1 MSRADALR
9 IAVLASSSFPIEQPF
24 AGGLEAHVYNLS
36 RALRERGHEVS
47 LFAAP
52 GSSLDHDI
60 TTLPVHTL
68 DLSPASSMD
77 PAMTPTAVKE
87 HHAYLGVMLDFA
99 GHLAGEFD
107 VVHNH
112 SLHYLPPAMS
122 ATLPMPMITTL
133 HTPPVPWLE
142 SAVALAPRDVN
153 TYAAVSHF
161 NAAEW
166 ATVVPEATV
175 IRNGIPLEDWPVGPG
190 GEAAVWSGRITP
202 EKGTH
207 LAIDAARMAGV
218 TLRVAGPVYD
228 PKYFADHVEP
238 RLGDGVEYVG
248 HLGRADLA
256 ALVGSSSVALV
267 TPVWAEP
274 YGLVV
279 AEALACGTPV
289 AAFSRGG
296 VPEILDVDCGVLAPG
311 DDVAALAAAIPRAA
325 RLSRTAAR
333 RRAERHCSAEQ
344 MVDAYIDL
352 YRDVVARG
360 GRVRGD
366 ARSIA

>member
-1 MSRADALR
+1 VNRALR

-68 DLSPASSMD
+68 DLSPASLVD
-77 PAMTPTAVKE
+77 PVMAPTAVKE
-87 HHAYLGVMLDFA
+87 HHAYLGVMLD
-99 GHLAGEFD
+99 LAGRLAGAFD

-122 ATLPMPMITTL
+122 ATLPMPMVTTL

-161 NAAEW
+161 NATEW
-166 ATVVPEATV
+166 SSVVPDVMV
-175 IRNGIPLEDWPVGPG
+175 IRNGIPLADWPVGPG
-190 GEAAVWSGRITP
+190 GTAAVWSGRITP

-218 TLRVAGPVYD
+218 SLRVAGPVYD
-228 PKYFADHVEP
+228 PRYFADQVAP

-248 HLGRADLA
+248 HLGRSDLA
-256 ALVGSSSVALV
+256 ALVGSSAVALV

-296 VPEILDVDCGVLAPG
+296 VPEILDADSGVLARP
-311 DDVAALAAAIPRAA
+311 DDLASLADAIPRAA

-333 RRAERHCSAEQ
+333 RRAERHCSSDQ
-344 MVDAYIDL
+344 MVDAYEEL
-352 YRDVVARG
+352 YRDVVARA
-360 GRVRGD
+360 RHVSAD

>member
-1 MSRADALR
+1 MSRPDALR
-9 IAVLASSSFPIEQPF
+9 VAVLASSSFPIEQPF

-60 TTLPVHTL
+60 ETLPVHTL
-68 DLSPASSMD
+68 DLSPASLVD
-77 PAMTPTAVKE
+77 PVMTPTAVKE
-87 HHAYLGVMLDFA
+87 HHAYLGVMLD
-99 GHLAGEFD
+99 LAGELGDSFD

-122 ATLPMPMITTL
+122 ATLPMPMVTTL

-161 NAAEW
+161 NATEW
-166 ATVVPEATV
+166 ASVVPDVSV
-175 IRNGIPLEDWPVGPG
+175 IRNGIPLQEWPEGPG
-190 GEAAVWSGRITP
+190 GSAAVWSGRITP

-207 LAIDAARMAGV
+207 LAIDAARRAGV
-218 TLRVAGPVYD
+218 ELRVAGPVYD
-228 PKYFADHVEP
+228 AAYFADEVVP
-238 RLGDGVEYVG
+238 RLGAGVEYVG

-296 VPEILDVDCGVLAPG
+296 VPEIVDADCGVLAPA
-311 DDVAALAAAIPRAA
+311 DDVDALAAAIPRAA

-333 RRAERHCSAEQ
+333 RRAERHCSSEH
-344 MVDAYIDL
+344 MVDAYVDL
-352 YRDVVARG
+352 YRRVVSRARRASG
-360 GRVRGD
+360 V

>member
-1 MSRADALR
+1 MATPLR

-36 RALRERGHEVS
+36 RALRDRGHQVS

-52 GSSLDHDI
+52 GSSLDRD
-60 TTLPVHTL
+60 TDVLPVHTL
-68 DLSPASSMD
+68 DLSPASLVD
-77 PAMTPTAVKE
+77 PVMTPTAIRE
-87 HHAYLGVMLDFA
+87 HHAYLGVMMD
-99 GHLAGEFD
+99 LAGELGESFD
-107 VVHNH
+107 IIHNH

-142 SAVALAPRDVN
+142 SAIALAPRDVN
-153 TYAAVSHF
+153 TFAAVSAF
-161 NAAEW
+161 NAREW
-166 ATVVPEATV
+166 ATVVPDAAV
-175 IRNGIPLEDWPVGPG
+175 IRNGIPLEDWPEGPG
-190 GEAAVWSGRITP
+190 GDSAVWSGRITP

-207 LAIDAARMAGV
+207 LAIDAARRAGIH
-218 TLRVAGPVYD
+218 LRVAGPVYD
-228 PKYFADHVEP
+228 PEYFDAQVAP
-238 RLGDGVEYVG
+238 RLGDSVEYVG

-256 ALVGSSSVALV
+256 RLVGSSSVALV

-296 VPEILDVDCGVLAPG
+296 IPEIVDDECGVLAPA
-311 DDVAALAAAIPRAA
+311 DDVDALAAAIPRAA
-325 RLSRTAAR
+325 RLSRSAAR
-333 RRAERHCSAEQ
+333 RRAETCCSSTR
-344 MVDAYIDL
+344 MVDAYEAL
-352 YRDVVARG
+352 YRRVLRRARLADTADV
-360 GRVRGD
+360 
-366 ARSIA
+366 RSIA